1 MKETLRNKIWRF
13 RKFITDDVWDIE
25 IGSLSKARS
34 LRIKSGRILHL
45 VLKGFK
51 DDECPLHASALTF
64 STLMSIVPILAISLA
79 VVKGLGDPE
88 PLKEWVT
95 GSVSEW
101 TQGFE
106 AAETAAAGGDGAQAG
121 GEAALKGEDG
131 YRIGIAI
138 EQLIEDMFEKVEN
151 VSFTALGSAGVV
163 LLIWMV
169 IQVLGRVESSFNRV
183 WAAQGARP
191 IWRKITDYLS
201 VVLILPVLVT
211 AASSLPVVDLIS
223 RVTGR
228 EIAETIGVLLE
239 SPFLRG
245 LTVFGMTS
253 LSFTFLLMF
262 MPNARVRLIPGL
274 AGGIVTAILFLM
286 WLKLCATF
294 QVAVGRYGNI
304 YGSFAVVPILL
315 AWVHVSWEIVLFGA
329 EVGFAVQ
336 NVGTY
341 RMEQGARQAS
351 IHAKV
356 LMALALVRDIAR
368 SMIRKEDV
376 FDVSAYAREHKVPV
390 RFLSDVLRELEDASL
405 LGQLSG
411 RGDKYVLLKAPA
423 AIPAGDVSDAVIRS
437 GAQSGQLGL
446 GDMGTMVSRLA
457 EAATGGSD
465 DELRNTTVQDLAES
479 ED

>member
-1 MKETLRNKIWRF
+1 MKETLRNRLRQF
-13 RKFITDDVWDIE
+13 RKFITEDVWDIE

-34 LRIKSGRILHL
+34 LRIKSGRILYL
-45 VLKGFK
+45 VFKGFK

-79 VVKGLGDPE
+79 VVRGFGDADTLE
-88 PLKEWVT
+88 KWVT
-95 GSVSEW
+95 GSVSRWSES
-101 TQGFE
+101 FE
-106 AAETAAAGGDGAQAG
+106 PVESAGTAVESGAEAKSAMT
-121 GEAALKGEDG
+121 GETD
-131 YRIGIAI
+131 YRMGPAI
-138 EQLIEDMFEKVEN
+138 EQLIDDMFKKVEN
-151 VSFTALGSAGVV
+151 ISFTALGSVGLV

-169 IQVLGRVESSFNRV
+169 VQVLGRVESSFNRV
-183 WAAQGARP
+183 WAASGGRP
-191 IWRKITDYLS
+191 VWRKITDYLS
-201 VVLILPVLVT
+201 VLLILPVLVT
-211 AASSLPVVDLIS
+211 AASSLPIVDLIS

-262 MPNARVRLIPGL
+262 MPNTKVRLISGL
-274 AGGIVTAILFLM
+274 AGGIVTALLFLL

-356 LMALALVRDIAR
+356 LMALTLVRDIAR

-390 RFLSDVLRELEDASL
+390 RFLSDVLKELEDASL
-405 LGQLSG
+405 LGQLSDRTG
-411 RGDKYVLLKAPA
+411 RYVLLKAPV
-423 AIPAGDVSDAVIRS
+423 AISAGDVSDAVIRS
-437 GAQSGQLGL
+437 GVQSSQLGL
-446 GDMGTMVSRLA
+446 DDMGARVARLA

-465 DELRNTTVQDLAES
+465 DELSNTTIQDLAES